1 MSEKIVATNRKAR
14 FEYFILESY
23 EAYEN
28 QAICRNTVDK
38 EIDTWQKID
47 TGYINYMKSVG
58 IC

>member
-1 MSEKIVATNRKAR
+1 M
-14 FEYFILESY
+14 ESY